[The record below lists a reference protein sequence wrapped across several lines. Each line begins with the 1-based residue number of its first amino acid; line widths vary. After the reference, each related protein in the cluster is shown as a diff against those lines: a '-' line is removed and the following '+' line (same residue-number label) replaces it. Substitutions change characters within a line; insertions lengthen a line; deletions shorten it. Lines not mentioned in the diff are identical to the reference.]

1 MKGGGAVKSKRK
13 IFIVAITFIFVIILT
28 LCGSKTQLNSEKI
41 SSIRIQALPSP
52 PKFKDIDKKED
63 IERIATFLNDLPK
76 EEIKDDGRNGW
87 QFFIEVN
94 EIGSTYYVS
103 FLGDRLYIDKKCYK
117 IDDKVLN
124 EFRELYNSLQYEE
137 KSYNQ
142 WWFNTKR
149 SYKIAP
155 FYY

>member
-1 MKGGGAVKSKRK
+1 MKSKRK
-13 IFIVAITFIFVIILT
+13 IFIVAITFIFVIILI

-63 IERIATFLNDLPK
+63 IERIATFINDLPK

-124 EFRELYNSLQYEE
+124 EFRELYDSLQYEE

-142 WWFNTKR
+142 W
-149 SYKIAP
+149 
-155 FYY
+155 

>member
-13 IFIVAITFIFVIILT
+13 IFIVAITLIFVIILT

-124 EFRELYNSLQYEE
+124 EFKELYNSLQYEE

-142 WWFNTKR
+142 W
-149 SYKIAP
+149 
-155 FYY
+155 

>member
-1 MKGGGAVKSKRK
+1 MKGGGAVKSKRR
-13 IFIVAITFIFVIILT
+13 IFIVAITLIFVIILT

-142 WWFNTKR
+142 W
-149 SYKIAP
+149 
-155 FYY
+155 

>member
-1 MKGGGAVKSKRK
+1 MKSKRK
-13 IFIVAITFIFVIILT
+13 IFIVAITFIFVIILI

-41 SSIRIQALPSP
+41 SSIRIQALPSPPP

-142 WWFNTKR
+142 W
-149 SYKIAP
+149 
-155 FYY
+155 

>member
-52 PKFKDIDKKED
+52 PKFKDIDKK
-63 IERIATFLNDLPK
+63 
-76 EEIKDDGRNGW
+76 
-87 QFFIEVN
+87 
-94 EIGSTYYVS
+94 
-103 FLGDRLYIDKKCYK
+103 CYK

-142 WWFNTKR
+142 W
-149 SYKIAP
+149 
-155 FYY
+155 

>member
-1 MKGGGAVKSKRK
+1 MKGGAPVKSKRK
-13 IFIVAITFIFVIILT
+13 IFIVAITLIFVIILT

-142 WWFNTKR
+142 W
-149 SYKIAP
+149 
-155 FYY
+155 

>member
-13 IFIVAITFIFVIILT
+13 IFIVDITLIFVIILT

-142 WWFNTKR
+142 W
-149 SYKIAP
+149 
-155 FYY
+155 

>member
-1 MKGGGAVKSKRK
+1 MKSKRK
-13 IFIVAITFIFVIILT
+13 IFIVAITLIFVIILT

-76 EEIKDDGRNGW
+76 EEIKDDWRNGW

-142 WWFNTKR
+142 W
-149 SYKIAP
+149 
-155 FYY
+155 

>member
-13 IFIVAITFIFVIILT
+13 IFIVALTFIFVIILI

-142 WWFNTKR
+142 W
-149 SYKIAP
+149 
-155 FYY
+155 

>member
-13 IFIVAITFIFVIILT
+13 IFIVAITLIFVIILT

-124 EFRELYNSLQYEE
+124 EFRELYNSLQYE
-137 KSYNQ
+137 
-142 WWFNTKR
+142 
-149 SYKIAP
+149 
-155 FYY
+155 

>member
-1 MKGGGAVKSKRK
+1 MKSKRK
-13 IFIVAITFIFVIILT
+13 IFIVAITLIFVIILT

-76 EEIKDDGRNGW
+76 EEVKDDGRNGW

-142 WWFNTKR
+142 W
-149 SYKIAP
+149 
-155 FYY
+155 

>member
-13 IFIVAITFIFVIILT
+13 IFIVAITLIFVIILT

-94 EIGSTYYVS
+94 EIGSTY
-103 FLGDRLYIDKKCYK
+103 
-117 IDDKVLN
+117 
-124 EFRELYNSLQYEE
+124 
-137 KSYNQ
+137 
-142 WWFNTKR
+142 
-149 SYKIAP
+149 
-155 FYY
+155 

>member
-1 MKGGGAVKSKRK
+1 MKSKRK

-52 PKFKDIDKKED
+52 PKFKDIDKK
-63 IERIATFLNDLPK
+63 
-76 EEIKDDGRNGW
+76 
-87 QFFIEVN
+87 
-94 EIGSTYYVS
+94 
-103 FLGDRLYIDKKCYK
+103 CYK

-142 WWFNTKR
+142 W
-149 SYKIAP
+149 
-155 FYY
+155 

>member
-13 IFIVAITFIFVIILT
+13 IFIVAITLIFVIILT

-142 WWFNTKR
+142 W
-149 SYKIAP
+149 
-155 FYY
+155 

>member
-1 MKGGGAVKSKRK
+1 MKSKRK
-13 IFIVAITFIFVIILT
+13 IFIVAITLIFVIILT

-142 WWFNTKR
+142 W
-149 SYKIAP
+149 
-155 FYY
+155 

>member
-1 MKGGGAVKSKRK
+1 MKSKRK
-13 IFIVAITFIFVIILT
+13 IFIVAITLIFVIILT

-41 SSIRIQALPSP
+41 SSIRIQALPFP

-63 IERIATFLNDLPK
+63 IERIASFLNDLPK

-142 WWFNTKR
+142 W
-149 SYKIAP
+149 
-155 FYY
+155 

>member
-1 MKGGGAVKSKRK
+1 MKSKRK
-13 IFIVAITFIFVIILT
+13 IFIVAITFIFVIILI

-142 WWFNTKR
+142 W
-149 SYKIAP
+149 
-155 FYY
+155 

>member
-1 MKGGGAVKSKRK
+1 MKSKRK
-13 IFIVAITFIFVIILT
+13 IFIVAITLIFVIILT

-63 IERIATFLNDLPK
+63 IERIASFLNDLPK

-142 WWFNTKR
+142 W
-149 SYKIAP
+149 
-155 FYY
+155 

>member
-1 MKGGGAVKSKRK
+1 MKGGGGVKSKRK
-13 IFIVAITFIFVIILT
+13 IFIVAITLIFVIILT

-63 IERIATFLNDLPK
+63 IERIASFLNDLPK

-142 WWFNTKR
+142 W
-149 SYKIAP
+149 
-155 FYY
+155 

>member
-13 IFIVAITFIFVIILT
+13 IFIVAITIIFVIILT

-142 WWFNTKR
+142 W
-149 SYKIAP
+149 
-155 FYY
+155 

>member
-1 MKGGGAVKSKRK
+1 MKSKRK
-13 IFIVAITFIFVIILT
+13 IFIVALTFIFVIILI

-142 WWFNTKR
+142 W
-149 SYKIAP
+149 
-155 FYY
+155 

>member
-13 IFIVAITFIFVIILT
+13 IFIVAITFIFIIILI
-28 LCGSKTQLNSEKI
+28 LCGSKIQLNSEKI
-41 SSIRIQALPSP
+41 SNIRIQALPSP

-63 IERIATFLNDLPK
+63 IKKIATFINDLPK

-124 EFRELYNSLQYEE
+124 EFRELYDSLQYEE

-142 WWFNTKR
+142 W
-149 SYKIAP
+149 
-155 FYY
+155 

>member
-13 IFIVAITFIFVIILT
+13 IFIVAITLIFVIILT
-28 LCGSKTQLNSEKI
+28 LCGSKTQLHSEKI

-142 WWFNTKR
+142 W
-149 SYKIAP
+149 
-155 FYY
+155 

>member
-13 IFIVAITFIFVIILT
+13 IFIVAITLIFVIILT

-76 EEIKDDGRNGW
+76 EEIKDDGRNWW

-142 WWFNTKR
+142 W
-149 SYKIAP
+149 
-155 FYY
+155 

>member
-13 IFIVAITFIFVIILT
+13 IFIVAITLIFVIILT

-124 EFRELYNSLQYEE
+124 EFRELYNSLQHEE

-142 WWFNTKR
+142 W
-149 SYKIAP
+149 
-155 FYY
+155 

>member
-13 IFIVAITFIFVIILT
+13 IFIVAITLIFVIILT

-76 EEIKDDGRNGW
+76 EEVKDDGRNGW

-142 WWFNTKR
+142 W
-149 SYKIAP
+149 
-155 FYY
+155 